1 MRLQGKVAIVTGAG
15 RGLGRASALLLAE
28 EGASVVVASL
38 EPDEVEKTAAD
49 IRQAGGQAAGIPV
62 DIAQEAQ
69 AHQAV
74 ELAQNQFGRLDILV
88 NNAGVYDEVDFLT
101 APQAE
106 WDRVMRVNFYGSL
119 FFARAA
125 ARAMAA
131 QGEGG
136 RIVNVSSVMA
146 FTGSDHSTSYS
157 IAKGAIDQLTR
168 CLAVELAPH
177 NILVNGVAPG
187 FMHTQMAVQNGVDT
201 HTTPEFLENYV
212 KRRRIPLARGCEP
225 EEVAQAV
232 LFLTLPANSYM
243 TGQVLVVDGG
253 LTITF

>member
-1 MRLQGKVAIVTGAG
+1 MNVNLHERIALVTGAAQG
-15 RGLGRASALLLAE
+15 IGKANADAFAANGARVYYADIDTEKAAASASANAGCCALTMDVTDTE
-28 EGASVVVASL
+28 QI
-38 EPDEVEKTAAD
+38 AAALRR
-49 IRQAGGQAAGIPV
+49 IES
-62 DIAQEAQ
+62 AQ
-69 AHQAV
+69 
-74 ELAQNQFGRLDILV
+74 GRLDILV